1 MSETLNLARYKKGND
16 VFEIVVN
23 PDQAMNARRNPEANI
38 RDAVV
43 YPKIYSD
50 AKKGLLA
57 SEQKIQEVFG
67 TTDELTV
74 AREIIKRGEIQ
85 VSAEYRKQKIEQ
97 KKRRIIELIHK
108 QGVDPR
114 TNAPHPQQ
122 RIEAAI
128 EQTKIKIDDN
138 EQAETQVPAVLKA
151 LMPILPIK
159 LVRKEIQVT
168 IPAQYAPKAHP
179 LLKSFGKIH
188 KERWEADGSWT
199 GQIEIP
205 GGLETEFYDK
215 LNKLTHGHAQAVI
228 INTTGEKYE

>member
-23 PDQAMNARRNPEANI
+23 PDQAMNARKNPEADM
-38 RDAVV
+38 RDVVV

-67 TTDELTV
+67 TTDELAV
-74 AREIIKRGEIQ
+74 AREIIKHGEIQ
-85 VSAEYRKQKIEQ
+85 VSAEYRKQKVEQ
-97 KKRRIIELIHK
+97 RKKRIIDLIHK

-114 TNAPHPQQ
+114 TNAPHPIQ
-122 RIEAAI
+122 RIESAI
-128 EQTKIKIDDN
+128 EQAKVKIDDN
-138 EQAETQVPAVLKA
+138 ESAEAQVQTVLKA

-159 LVRKEIQVT
+159 LVKKEIKVT
-168 IPAQYAPKAHP
+168 IPALYASKAYP
-179 LLKSFGKIH
+179 LLKSFGKTN
-188 KERWEADGSWT
+188 KEKWEADGSWT

-228 INTTGEKYE
+228 INTTGENI